1 MNVYE
6 KLLARDPW
14 TRTRYNKQGKRN
26 RARPY
31 IYLFLFIYLYFTNLF
46 ILFLR
51 PLCKINS
58 FFFTRCE
65 KLFEIELYIHRE
77 IKSSR
82 ELDYSTIVFNFY
94 LFLYFSRAKNVL
106 LFFFF
111 QILLLPNIYGKHI
124 KHHLSQ
130 FLSRKFDPVP
140 VKSLFACAYSS
151 KFQSVPGQTTIG
163 NTRIRATKA
172 SNSFERKEKSQKYFT
187 IHILQSKNISLNKKI
202 MYGDK
207 NGGTFKDGDIDR
219 SFKLDPLTNR
229 DLEQ

>member
-111 QILLLPNIYGKHI
+111 FQILLLPNIYGKHI
-124 KHHLSQ
+124 EHHLSQ

-163 NTRIRATKA
+163 NTRIRATKVTV
-172 SNSFERKEKSQKYFT
+172 SNERKNHKS
-187 IHILQSKNISLNKKI
+187 ILQSIDPFKNISLNKKI